1 MSTSRPR
8 PGGVHTDSIRGH
20 VLYAPCLKG
29 NSLLRAPRSSTFNFI
44 DARRI
49 SRYDKNVHVILRF
62 VLSLFEFY
70 NPWILQRISST
81 RELASSK
88 KGRSNAERERERELF
103 RETRRSAWRRRGRG
117 VPSIP
122 FISRPPPS
130 PRSSPPR
137 ITVRPV
143 SVGRGDS
150 VVGGCSSSERESI
163 LRSRFHEAGAWAL
176 SVAAVTR
183 GTRDSASVSFER
195 GTSNEIRNK
204 YRCSPHA
211 LVAVR
216 RRGVLN
222 CRIGRESASR

>member
-1 MSTSRPR
+1 MYCTARP
-8 PGGVHTDSIRGH
+8 
-20 VLYAPCLKG
+20 
-29 NSLLRAPRSSTFNFI
+29 LLERQLVIACTTKLNFI

-49 SRYDKNVHVILRF
+49 SRNDKNVHVILRF

-81 RELASSK
+81 REPASSQREAAATQRER
-88 KGRSNAERERERELF
+88 GRERESFSVKRDD
-103 RETRRSAWRRRGRG
+103 APRRGRG
-117 VPSIP
+117 VPAIP

-163 LRSRFHEAGAWAL
+163 RRSRFHEAGAWAL

-211 LVAVR
+211 LVPVR